1 MSNHRFFTADVFTDR
16 RFGGNPL
23 AVFPDATSI
32 PEQALAGIA
41 REFNLS
47 ETVFVYPPADGKNT
61 RRLRIFT
68 PAEEIPF
75 AGHPTVGAAYVLA
88 ATGAI
93 PLQDGDTSIVF
104 EEGVGAVPVRLRSEN
119 GKPVFAQLTAA
130 VLPQIGPP
138 APGRSVLA
146 DMLSLEATDI
156 LGGMTAPPA
165 VSCGLPFLIV
175 PLRERAAVA
184 RARVRTEHW
193 ESGLKSYWAPQI
205 MVFSR
210 DGELPGSDLHARV
223 FVPGLSVPEDP
234 ATGSAA
240 AALGGYLGARDARA
254 EGTLHYVLEQ
264 GFEMGRPSRL
274 EIEVEKHAG
283 AITAIRVGGAC
294 VMVMEGSLQ
303 LATS

>member
-1 MSNHRFFTADVFTDR
+1 MSSHRFFTADVFTDR

-23 AVFPDATSI
+23 AVFPDAASI
-32 PEQALAGIA
+32 PEHALSGIA

-47 ETVFVYPPADGKNT
+47 ETVFIYPPADAKNT

-88 ATGAI
+88 ATGGI
-93 PLQDGDTSIVF
+93 PLQDGDTSVVF
-104 EEGVGAVPVRLRSEN
+104 EEGVGEVPVRVRVED

-130 VLPQIGPP
+130 MLPQIGPP

-146 DMLSLEATDI
+146 SMLSLEATDI
-156 LGGMTAPPA
+156 LGGMTAPQA

-184 RARVRTEHW
+184 RARVRMEHW

-205 MVFSR
+205 LVFSR

-254 EGTLHYVLEQ
+254 EGTLRYVLEQ
-264 GFEMGRPSRL
+264 GFEMGRPSMI
-274 EIEVEKHAG
+274 EIEVEKRAG
-283 AITAIRVGGAC
+283 AVAAVRVGGAC

-303 LATS
+303 LAAI

>member
-1 MSNHRFFTADVFTDR
+1 MPSHKFFTADVFTDR

-23 AVFPDATSI
+23 AVFPDAASI

-104 EEGVGAVPVRLRSEN
+104 EEGVGDVPVRVRAEN

-130 VLPQIGPP
+130 MLPQIGPP

-156 LGGMTAPPA
+156 LGGMTAPQA

-184 RARVRTEHW
+184 RARVRMEHW

-240 AALGGYLGARDARA
+240 AALGGYLGARDTRA
-254 EGTLHYVLEQ
+254 EGTLRYVLEQ

-283 AITAIRVGGAC
+283 AMTAIRVGGAC

-303 LATS
+303 LAAS